1 MTAESNNWEREF
13 LQANFVDQRLK
24 TRFFKIMD
32 AFAATPEKS
41 TWAATGSRS
50 SAKAAYRFFSNID
63 VSREK
68 ILDSISRA
76 TVDKMK
82 NIDTEWVLAV
92 QDTTSIGFGD
102 RKAIKGMG
110 YHCSSEQ
117 RGMLVHS
124 CIAVTDQGIPLGL
137 LYQEANTRETRKD
150 DSETKEQ
157 KRSKPI
163 EEKESYRWIHTLNET
178 HQRVPEG
185 IPMLTVCDREGDFY
199 EFFQR
204 QQIWEKIFWYELCRT
219 EW

>member
-1 MTAESNNWEREF
+1 
-13 LQANFVDQRLK
+13 
-24 TRFFKIMD
+24 
-32 AFAATPEKS
+32 
-41 TWAATGSRS
+41 
-50 SAKAAYRFFSNID
+50 
-63 VSREK
+63 
-68 ILDSISRA
+68 
-76 TVDKMK
+76 
-82 NIDTEWVLAV
+82 
-92 QDTTSIGFGD
+92 
-102 RKAIKGMG
+102 MG

-204 QQIWEKIFWYELCRT
+204 QQIWEKIFWFELCRT